1 MTKQTNELSLNQINM
16 IELAYMLND
25 VELGKML
32 DDQYKMV
39 VGISKA
45 NLHIIEYTKSLYK
58 RLRREAEAVIESIS
72 KDEIYDRT
80 QKMFETYE
88 RLSQVNKDIVEGI
101 KNDEEVKDYFTQHIN
116 KITPIV
122 NERKGEFKDIVKFYK
137 SL

>member
-1 MTKQTNELSLNQINM
+1 MTKQTNELSLNQTNM

-39 VGISKA
+39 VSVSKA
-45 NLHIIEYTKSLYK
+45 NVHIIEYTKSLYK

-80 QKMFETYE
+80 QKMFETHD

-122 NERKGEFKDIVKFYK
+122 NERKGEFKEIVAFYK

>member
-1 MTKQTNELSLNQINM
+1 MTKQTNELSLNQTNM

-80 QKMFETYE
+80 QKMFETHE

-101 KNDEEVKDYFTQHIN
+101 NNDEEVKDYFTQHIN

-122 NERKGEFKDIVKFYK
+122 NERKGEFKEIVKFYK

>member
-1 MTKQTNELSLNQINM
+1 MTKQTKELSLNQTNM

-25 VELGKML
+25 VELGKLL
-32 DDQYKMV
+32 DDQYKFV
-39 VGISKA
+39 VGASKA
-45 NLHIIEYTKSLYK
+45 NIHIIEYTKSLYK

-80 QKMFETYE
+80 QKMFETHE

-101 KNDEEVKDYFTQHIN
+101 RNDEEVKDYFTQHIN
-116 KITPIV
+116 KITPRV
-122 NERKGEFKDIVKFYK
+122 NERKGEFKEIVAFYK

>member
-1 MTKQTNELSLNQINM
+1 MTKQTNELSLNQTNM

-80 QKMFETYE
+80 QKMFETHE

>member
-1 MTKQTNELSLNQINM
+1 MTKQNNELSLNQTNM

-25 VELGKML
+25 VELGKMF
-32 DDQYKMV
+32 DDQYKFV
-39 VGISKA
+39 VSASKA
-45 NLHIIEYTKSLYK
+45 NVHIIEYTKSLYK

-80 QKMFETYE
+80 QKMFETHE

-101 KNDEEVKDYFTQHIN
+101 KNDENVKDYFTQQVN
-116 KITPIV
+116 KITPIIK
-122 NERKGEFKDIVKFYK
+122 ERKGEFKEIVAFYK

>member
-1 MTKQTNELSLNQINM
+1 MTKQTNELSLNQTNM

-32 DDQYKMV
+32 DDQYKFV
-39 VGISKA
+39 VGASKA
-45 NLHIIEYTKSLYK
+45 NLHVIEYTKSLYK

-80 QKMFETYE
+80 QKMFETHE
-88 RLSQVNKDIVEGI
+88 RLSQVNKDIVEEI
-101 KNDEEVKDYFTQHIN
+101 KNDDEVKDYFAQQIN
-116 KITPIV
+116 KITPCV
-122 NERKGEFKDIVKFYK
+122 KERKGEFKEIVEFYK

>member
-1 MTKQTNELSLNQINM
+1 MTKQTNELSLNQTNM

-32 DDQYKMV
+32 DDQYKFV
-39 VGISKA
+39 VGASKA
-45 NLHIIEYTKSLYK
+45 NLHIIEYTKHLYK

-80 QKMFETYE
+80 QKMFETHE

-101 KNDEEVKDYFTQHIN
+101 KNDDEVKDYFAQQIN
-116 KITPIV
+116 KITPCV
-122 NERKGEFKDIVKFYK
+122 KERKGEFKEIVEFYK

>member
-1 MTKQTNELSLNQINM
+1 MTKQTNELSLNQTNM

-25 VELGKML
+25 VELGKIL
-32 DDQYKMV
+32 DDQYKIV
-39 VGISKA
+39 VNTSKT
-45 NLHIIEYTKSLYK
+45 NMHIIEYTKSLYK

-80 QKMFETYE
+80 QKMFETHE

-101 KNDEEVKDYFTQHIN
+101 KNDEEVKDYFTQHVN
-116 KITPIV
+116 KITPII
-122 NERKGEFKDIVKFYK
+122 NERKGEFKEIVAFYK